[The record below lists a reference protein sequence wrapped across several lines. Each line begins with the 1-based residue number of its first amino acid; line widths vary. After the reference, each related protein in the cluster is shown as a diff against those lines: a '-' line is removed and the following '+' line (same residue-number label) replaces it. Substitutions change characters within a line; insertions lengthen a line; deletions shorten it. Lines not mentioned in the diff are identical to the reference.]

1 MRISRGSWIFLLV
14 LGACTARPSAPLREP
29 ISARSTALVTST
41 TSRTAAIE
49 PPHVEPETPQGSS
62 PPVLHTSQDLCPD
75 EAEIVNGFQ
84 DLDGCP
90 DDLPPDLRAVV
101 GVLKDISSYFHAS
114 QVVPPW
120 NQFPQFASITLLQ
133 YPRLR
138 TTLLVYGPGDTQVH
152 AEELKRQMWYLNRV
166 DARGMGPA
174 YQGKRLGRSRIELTI
189 DVGGDEDLDGFADG
203 LDPCPDIPGDGIH
216 PCPGPDGDGD
226 GMLAP
231 NDRCPTVAEA
241 RNGYQDGDG
250 CPDVWPPEFADVSGI
265 IAGLDFERDTDIL
278 KPSAEPIL
286 DRIAIVLSRHSDL
299 CVEISGHIDST
310 GVVMYSKDTSRRRA
324 DAVKKAL
331 VDRGIA
337 EHRLEVRGAGPDEP
351 IDTNKT
357 AAGRRRNRRIEFWI
371 LVK

>member
-1 MRISRGSWIFLLV
+1 M
-14 LGACTARPSAPLREP
+14 
-29 ISARSTALVTST
+29 
-41 TSRTAAIE
+41 
-49 PPHVEPETPQGSS
+49 
-62 PPVLHTSQDLCPD
+62 
-75 EAEIVNGFQ
+75 
-84 DLDGCP
+84 
-90 DDLPPDLRAVV
+90 RAVV

-189 DVGGDEDLDGFADG
+189 DVGGD
-203 LDPCPDIPGDGIH
+203 
-216 PCPGPDGDGD
+216 DGD